1 MRIAVL
7 GPLEV
12 LTDELAPVVVPGAK
26 ERLLLAVLAREAPGV
41 VSTDRLTEALWN
53 GNPPVSAPSRCRPTS
68 SGCAARWSRAGPA
81 IHGRVILLRRGV
93 GEGDRT

>member
-26 ERLLLAVLAREAPGV
+26 ERLLLAVLTRESPGV

-53 GNPPVSAPSRCRPTS
+53 GARPAAAQRPSRLPDHMRA
-68 SGCAARWSRAGPA
+68 GRSRAVSEP
-81 IHGRVILLRRGV
+81 
-93 GEGDRT
+93 

>member
-53 GNPPVSAPSRCRPTS
+53 GNPRVSAPKSLQAHLVRLRS
-68 SGCAARWSRAGPA
+68 SLEPAGPA